1 MNQKDLS
8 SYLTKENY
16 INFGI
21 VSGLVYVANLIL
33 WTVARMLVYGDLVIN
48 LDSIFRLH
56 YFNPLSILHSI
67 YFAFAYETLPYI
79 SSFGLRTIS
88 YAMQGYISFPE
99 AVIPLIL
106 FLLGLCINFVIGIKF
121 SDTIVK
127 VLNTSDSQIK
137 ASQSNVIE
145 DPTISVKD
153 WVINYLIMIIPI
165 ANIVMII
172 IIC

>member
-8 SYLTKENY
+8 SYLRKENY

-21 VSGLVYVANLIL
+21 ASGLVYVANMIF
-33 WTVARMLVYGDLVIN
+33 WTVARMLVSGGLGFFIRLENIFN
-48 LDSIFRLH
+48 LQN
-56 YFNPLSILHSI
+56 FNPLSILNAI
-67 YFAFAYETLPYI
+67 YYAFAYETLPYI

-88 YAMQGYISFPE
+88 EVMQGNIDSVAIIS
-99 AVIPLIL
+99 LIL

-127 VLNTSDSQIK
+127 VLNTLDSQIK

-145 DPTISVKD
+145 DYSYCKYSND
-153 WVINYLIMIIPI
+153 YYLG
-165 ANIVMII
+165 VWR
-172 IIC
+172 